1 MNILFTEE
9 HYKLQ
14 KMVRDFSKEKVASIS
29 QRLEQEAEELKEVFE
44 LLSKQG
50 LMGLML
56 PESFKGTNVDT
67 YSFLITMEEIAKE
80 CPPAAFLYNTHLAS
94 SFAILAFGNSLQKS
108 EYLPQLAKGNL
119 ICALAGTEA
128 SGGSSP
134 FAIQTTARKENGSY
148 ILNGTKTF
156 ISGAGFADL
165 YLVMAKTELEPGKTG
180 LSMFLIEKDTP
191 GFTFG
196 KLEEK
201 LGMQELP
208 TGELLFN
215 ECRVPADS
223 LLGPIGGGLQVMGAV
238 GGLAGL
244 GAGAIALGLAQTAAD
259 MTKTHLRER
268 TILGQKLG
276 EIGAVQ
282 LRFADMMIEAQ
293 AARSLLYQA
302 AYDKENSKPGPIPTI
317 FQAKINTT
325 EKALKIIDSAIQLHG
340 MYGYSRDLPLEKL
353 YRDARS
359 LTIHFGNNDV
369 MRSNLSK
376 LMLEI

>member
-9 HYKLQ
+9 HENLQ
-14 KMVRDFSKEKVASIS
+14 KMISHFSKEKIAPIAK
-29 QRLEQEAEELKEVFE
+29 RLNQEPEFMQNIFD
-44 LLSKQG
+44 LLSEQR

-56 PESFKGTNVDT
+56 PESFNGTNVDT
-67 YSFLITMEEIAKE
+67 NSFLITMEEIAKE
-80 CPPAAFLYNTHLAS
+80 CPAAAFLYNTHLAS
-94 SFAILAFGNSLQKS
+94 SLAILAFGSDLLKGD
-108 EYLPQLAKGNL
+108 YLPLLAKGKL

-134 FAIQTTARKENGSY
+134 FAIQTTARKEVDSF

-165 YLVMAKTELEPGKTG
+165 YLVMAKTEIEPGKTG
-180 LSMFLIEKDTP
+180 LSMFLVEKNTP

-215 ECRVPADS
+215 ECRVPAHS
-223 LLGPIGGGLQVMGAV
+223 LLGSVGGGLQVMGAV

-244 GAGAIALGLAQTAAD
+244 GAGAIALGLAQAAAD

-276 EIGAVQ
+276 DIGAVQ
-282 LRFADMMIEAQ
+282 LRFADMMIETQ

-302 AYDKENSKPGPIPTI
+302 AYDRENSKPGPIPSI

-325 EKALKIIDSAIQLHG
+325 EKALKIIDTAIQLHG
-340 MYGYSRDLPLEKL
+340 MYGYSKDLPLEKL

-369 MRSNLSK
+369 MRSNLCK
-376 LMLEI
+376 LLLEI